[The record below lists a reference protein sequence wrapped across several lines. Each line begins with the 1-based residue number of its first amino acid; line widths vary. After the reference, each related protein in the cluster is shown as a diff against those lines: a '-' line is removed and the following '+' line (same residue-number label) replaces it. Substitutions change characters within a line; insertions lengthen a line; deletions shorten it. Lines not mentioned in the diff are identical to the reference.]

1 MSQRPEWIV
10 AVATGENDH
19 RDPASRPGKPVAV
32 ALRYLPSEDAAPK
45 VTASGRGSVAERIIE
60 AAQQAGV
67 PVHEDGDL
75 AQVLAAVEID
85 SEIPLAAFSAV
96 AEILICLYR
105 ANATLTPAPA
115 SSSNDP
121 AQGEPR

>member
-1 MSQRPEWIV
+1 M
-10 AVATGENDH
+10 AAGETDD
-19 RDPASRPGKPVAV
+19 RDPASRPGKSLAV

-45 VTASGRGSVAERIIE
+45 VTASGRGSVADRIVE
-60 AAQQAGV
+60 AAQEAGV
-67 PVHEDGDL
+67 PVHTDGDL
-75 AQVLAAVEID
+75 AQVLSAVEID
-85 SEIPLAAFSAV
+85 SEIPFAAFAAV

-115 SSSNDP
+115 SAPAGP